1 MIEYLK
7 IFSLLNK
14 NKIKYIIVG
23 GLAVNIH
30 GIPRATYDI
39 DLLLDMSNENLE
51 KFIFFMK
58 KLGFKPKIPV
68 KIENLLSKEKRKK
81 WIEEKNMKAFSL
93 YNPKFT
99 ITEIDVVINTSI
111 SYKDAIKNVV
121 YKKIR
126 NIILPVISIKDIIK
140 MKTASARKQDI
151 ADIEML
157 KKLL

>member
-1 MIEYLK
+1 MAFL
-7 IFSLLNK
+7 
-14 NKIKYIIVG
+14 G
-23 GLAVNIH
+23 
-30 GIPRATYDI
+30 ATYDI